1 VISRLMLWS
10 AGATTAAL
18 ACAGT
23 SPTQPAPVPAL
34 AAETLVT
41 SVYLIGDAGR
51 PDPTGEPV
59 LKALR
64 HDIDS
69 HRSEPVV
76 VFLGDNAYPRGLPE
90 PGRPGRREAEINLAT
105 QVGVIASTG
114 SRGFFVPG
122 NHDWA
127 KHGVDGWDA
136 IRRQGRFI
144 DSVGGGAASLEPRGG
159 CPGPAVKD
167 IGPRLRLILLD
178 TQWWLHPGPRPQHP
192 NSGCPTDSDREI
204 TDSLRGALTSS
215 RGRMVVVAQHHPLMS
230 GGVHGGYFGLID
242 HIFPLLE
249 INPSLWI
256 PLPFIGSLYPTAR
269 SQGISSQDV
278 ESRAYRHMIR
288 SFRDAFRAAPPA
300 LNAAGHEHNLQV
312 IEGGPARLHLVS
324 GTGIYGHSGR
334 AAPIDGTVFARNAS
348 GFARLDIP
356 RAGRAR
362 LAVVTVDSTGRGREV
377 FSTWVE

>member
-1 VISRLMLWS
+1 MMWWS
-10 AGATTAAL
+10 AGAAATAL
-18 ACAGT
+18 GCAGA
-23 SPTQPAPVPAL
+23 PPPATPVPAL
-34 AAETLVT
+34 PAEMVVT
-41 SVYLIGDAGR
+41 SVYLIGDAGK
-51 PDPTGEPV
+51 PDSSGEPV
-59 LKALR
+59 LEALR
-64 HDIDS
+64 HDIVS
-69 HRSEPVV
+69 HRSQPVV
-76 VFLGDNAYPRGLPE
+76 VFLGDNAYPRGLPG
-90 PGRPGRREAEINLAT
+90 PGRPGRREAEFNLAA
-105 QVGVIASTG
+105 QVHVITSTG
-114 SRGFFVPG
+114 ARGFFVPG

-127 KHGVDGWDA
+127 KHAVDGWDA
-136 IRRQGRFI
+136 IRRQGKFI
-144 DSVGGGAASLEPRGG
+144 DSVGRGAAFMEPRGG
-159 CPGPAVKD
+159 CPGPVVED

-192 NSGCPTDSDREI
+192 DSSCPTDSDREI

-242 HIFPLLE
+242 HIFPLRE
-249 INPSLWI
+249 IKPSLWI
-256 PLPFIGSLYPTAR
+256 PVPLLGSLYPTAR
-269 SQGISSQDV
+269 SQGISRQDV

-312 IEGGPARLHLVS
+312 IKDGPARVHLVS

-334 AAPIDGTVFARNAS
+334 AVPIRGTVFARNAS

-356 RAGRAR
+356 REGRAR
-362 LAVVTVDSTGRGREV
+362 LAVLTVDSMGRGREV

>member
-1 VISRLMLWS
+1 VA
-10 AGATTAAL
+10 AGAL
-18 ACAGT
+18 ACAGA
-23 SPTQPAPVPAL
+23 PPAQPAPVPAL
-34 AAETLVT
+34 APETVVT
-41 SVYLIGDAGR
+41 SVYLIGDAGK
-51 PDPTGEPV
+51 PDSTGEPV
-59 LKALR
+59 LEALR
-64 HDIDS
+64 QNIGS
-69 HRSEPVV
+69 HKTESVV
-76 VFLGDNAYPRGLPE
+76 VFLGDNAYPRGLPAAGE
-90 PGRPGRREAEINLAT
+90 PGRREAEINLAA
-105 QVGVIASTG
+105 QVGVITGTG

-144 DSVGGGAASLEPRGG
+144 DSLGRGAASLEPAGG
-159 CPGPAVKD
+159 CPGPVVVD

-178 TQWWLHPGPRPQHP
+178 TQWWLHPGPRPEHP
-192 NSGCPTDSDREI
+192 DSSCPADSDREV

-230 GGVHGGYFGLID
+230 GGVHGGYFGLAD
-242 HIFPLLE
+242 HIFPLRE
-249 INPSLWI
+249 IKPSLWI
-256 PLPFIGSLYPTAR
+256 PLPLLGSLYPTAR
-269 SQGISSQDV
+269 SQGISRQDV

-288 SFRDAFRAAPPA
+288 SFREAFRAAPPA

-312 IEGGPARLHLVS
+312 IKDGPARLHLVS

-334 AAPIDGTVFARNAS
+334 AVSIKGTVFARNAS

-356 RAGRAR
+356 REGPAR
-362 LAVVTVDSTGRGREV
+362 LAVITVDRTGQGWEV